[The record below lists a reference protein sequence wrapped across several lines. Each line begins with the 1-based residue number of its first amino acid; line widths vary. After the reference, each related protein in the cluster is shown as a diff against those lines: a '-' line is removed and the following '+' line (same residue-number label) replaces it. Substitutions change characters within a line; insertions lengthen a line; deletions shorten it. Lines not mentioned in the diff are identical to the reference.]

1 MQKRR
6 KKDLSDE
13 LPNEAVD
20 KSWMAF
26 YIRKKK
32 FAECMILGWQSVEN
46 YINQMILQEFELPYL
61 LKDKPRIDFVLDH
74 SFPAK
79 LELLKSRGR
88 LSKNDKE
95 TIQKFS
101 EERNKLFH
109 GNFFLFYHP
118 SAMPEEEKRRLM
130 ELANRASQIVVNR
143 GFDVWVDEGT
153 GDIGNKN
160 VPKPNRPEGIKRRL

>member
-1 MQKRR
+1 
-6 KKDLSDE
+6 LSDE

-26 YIRKKK
+26 YIRKRK
-32 FAECMILGWQSVEN
+32 FAECVILGWQSVEN

-61 LKDKPRIDFVLDH
+61 LKDKPRIDFVLDQA
-74 SFPAK
+74 FPAK
-79 LELLKSRGR
+79 LELLKSMGR
-88 LSKNDKE
+88 ISKNDKE
-95 TIQKFS
+95 TIQRFS

-109 GNFFLFYHP
+109 GGFFLFDHPPHP
-118 SAMPEEEKRRLM
+118 SAMPEEEKTRLM

-143 GFDVWVDEGT
+143 GFEVWVDEGT

-160 VPKPNRPEGIKRRL
+160 VPKPIGPEGVKRRLGTKG